1 MRSSANAQFDL
12 KLTTHRGSTVIPRH
26 FSLFA
31 LIATLAA
38 AAAIAGPDDPSLA
51 PATQKMP
58 AFGSKSQE
66 ILLTKITVSDLVG
79 SYDFYTNVLG
89 MKLVTTPNYPLSK
102 APTRADSEQEH
113 VEIPLNFSGSIA
125 DPIFLLIKQRGM
137 TPSKD
142 FSRMTTIGF
151 KVQSRAEVVMRASQA
166 GYKPLR
172 EISVLG
178 ATVSFIPD
186 PDGYTLEIF

>member
-1 MRSSANAQFDL
+1 V
-12 KLTTHRGSTVIPRH
+12 TPRH

-31 LIATLAA
+31 LIATLAT
-38 AAAIAGPDDPSLA
+38 AAAIAGAGDPS

-102 APTRADSEQEH
+102 APTRTDPEQEH

-137 TPSKD
+137 TPSRD

-151 KVQSRAEVVMRASQA
+151 KVQSRAEVVLRASKA

-172 EISVLG
+172 EVSVLG